1 MHCAHVVCIST
12 INPGRCF
19 IKGHHASSRFSA
31 DLSAGASTSH
41 GPAMGVLEMRV
52 HPGDGALVMLLP
64 AGGFIVLGLLI
75 AAKRALDVRKPSPW
89 SHSSSIEGPASVTAA
104 S

>member
-1 MHCAHVVCIST
+1 LALTTMGAIREVLGSGT
-12 INPGRCF
+12 LF
-19 IKGHHASSRFSA
+19 
-31 DLSAGASTSH
+31 AGASTLL

-52 HPGDGALVMLLP
+52 YPGDGALVMILP

-75 AAKRALDVRKPSPW
+75 AAKRAMDARKPSPRAQI
-89 SHSSSIEGPASVTAA
+89 SSIKGAAPVAAA